1 MHHRTFGIILNAKH
15 IIWFYTID
23 TGCTTF
29 FVIGSFKEGFTV
41 LYVDSDGLTEE
52 EGSREYTQV
61 TTAVFFRIY
70 MTDQFV

>member
-1 MHHRTFGIILNAKH
+1 
-15 IIWFYTID
+15 
-23 TGCTTF
+23 
-29 FVIGSFKEGFTV
+29 V